1 MPPPPHPCPLKNS
14 PNTPLLC
21 DAPGDLM
28 VQRWSE
34 MHATHQQSVRMLGTS
49 NHSHKVR
56 KPELL
61 CKCPQHLIL
70 VIQRVCRSNRYERGG
85 LSGLAMLSPCQFRAP
100 TLPSCGLYCTIAKN
114 GLHNN
119 SNTKV
124 EAGKTTALICQSCPQ
139 PHPSQH

>member
-1 MPPPPHPCPLKNS
+1 
-14 PNTPLLC
+14 
-21 DAPGDLM
+21 M

-85 LSGLAMLSPCQFRAP
+85 LSGLAMLSPCQFRALNP
-100 TLPSCGLYCTIAKN
+100 TFVWII
-114 GLHNN
+114 LHNR
-119 SNTKV
+119 K
-124 EAGKTTALICQSCPQ
+124 EWIAQ
-139 PHPSQH
+139 